1 MHYGVHPVS
10 FPTTP
15 TWLDFWSLYS
25 TAYTQWNVS
34 HLCGKYLPGVVRSML
49 NAVVFKAVSGFSVL
63 MTKGLSYSMVG
74 QNKMIEDS
82 VLSHLCIPVMMN
94 GENFFFSFP
103 FLSFFPLCLLEY
115 MVICF
120 DVGFCSYAGCVVIVF
135 LCPVGL
141 LDKSSTVCMKR

>member
-1 MHYGVHPVS
+1 
-10 FPTTP
+10 
-15 TWLDFWSLYS
+15 
-25 TAYTQWNVS
+25 
-34 HLCGKYLPGVVRSML
+34 ML

-103 FLSFFPLCLLEY
+103 FFSFFPLCLLEY